1 MASQRSKAIPTVQVD
16 DDTVR
21 VTEWHFPPG
30 AETGGHTHEMDY
42 VVVPMTTGDLTIEMH
57 DGTIVASPLT
67 AGKSYARK
75 TGVAHNVINDN
86 TFAFT
91 FVEVEI
97 KPAAK

>member
-1 MASQRSKAIPTVQVD
+1 MASQRPKAIPTVQVD

-30 AETGGHTHEMDY
+30 AETGAHVHEMDY

-57 DGTIVASPLT
+57 DGTIVTSPLT

-75 TGVAHNVINDN
+75 TGVCLLYTSDATD
-86 TFAFT
+86 
-91 FVEVEI
+91 E
-97 KPAAK
+97 

>member
-1 MASQRSKAIPTVQVD
+1 MTNQRPQAIPTVQID

-42 VVVPMTTGDLTIEMH
+42 VVVPMTTGTLTSEMH
-57 DGTIVASPLT
+57 DGEVVQSNLT

-75 TGVAHNVINDN
+75 TGVCHNVVNEND
-86 TFAFT
+86 FAFT
-91 FVEVEI
+91 FVEIEL
-97 KPAAK
+97 KARS